1 MKTLLALIT
10 FAIVASAWG
19 EEAVPVS
26 SKVVVRDAE
35 FEARVRTVVLDDLL
49 DSQKIEGRYFKVVN
63 GKSNDAVSFND
74 DPELVLRA
82 ATAYYHLSKA
92 RDFFVYSIG
101 SKHVEEMEQITVRVN
116 LLNQYNDLG
125 HFAND
130 NLEPQYNNA
139 LTVPSGEG
147 FAGRGIKPWG
157 TEIWFRPMKRVHIND
172 LNVKDP
178 GMGTWGTLLGQ
189 FREQTRMT
197 SLQRFM
203 SEAVMGWTTPAPGLT
218 VDSVIRT
225 GGTAL
230 MLELLFGNADKL
242 NRAFSRKWFWLDT
255 ALVPEIIY
263 HEYAHVAL
271 SDRLV
276 LSHSTA
282 VIEGMADFFAGRIAN
297 SSKLA
302 LDIKKYNSFNGKK
315 ATKKQQYQVEF
326 ETTDYANSDFVFGML
341 WDLKTIV
348 GEENVNQ
355 FVYSLR
361 NKLETSDSIR
371 KQFIEGILQTCEE
384 SCVEPFTTKL
394 KILKKY
400 NGRGI

>member
-1 MKTLLALIT
+1 MKTMLALIVLT
-10 FAIVASAWG
+10 IMQPLWAA
-19 EEAVPVS
+19 ETVS
-26 SKVVVRDAE
+26 VSTRVVVRDAD
-35 FEARVRTVVLDDLL
+35 FEARVRKESLNDLF
-49 DSQKIEGRYFKVVN
+49 DNQKIEGLYFKVVN
-63 GKSNDAVSFND
+63 SKSNEAITFND
-74 DPELVLRA
+74 DPEIVLRA

-101 SKHVEEMEQITVRVN
+101 SKFVKEMGQITVRVN

-157 TEIWFRPMKRVHIND
+157 TEIWFRPMKRVHINE

-178 GMGTWGTLLGQ
+178 GMGSWGALLSQ
-189 FREQTRMT
+189 FRQQTRMT

-203 SEAVMGWTTPAPGLT
+203 SEAVQGWTTPAPGLT
-218 VDSVIRT
+218 TDSVIRT

-230 MLELLFGNADKL
+230 MLELLFGNADKI
-242 NRAFSRKWFWLDT
+242 NRVFSRKWFWLDT

-271 SDRLV
+271 SDSLV

-315 ATKKQQYQVEF
+315 ATRKQQYQVEF

-355 FVYSLR
+355 FVYGLR
-361 NKLETSDSIR
+361 TKLETSDSIR

-384 SCVEPFTTKL
+384 TCEHPFTNKL
-394 KILKKY
+394 QILKKY
-400 NGRGI
+400 NSRGI